1 MFPHKLDCC
10 GMGSWNGS
18 GAALVVV
25 PPIGGRANK
34 DRHHFSSSSPRS
46 LTQVC
51 HQLKLTN
58 VNYQNQKKKPFHNV
72 VGHSESG
79 REKQRDDGPDGDV
92 WS

>member
-1 MFPHKLDCC
+1 MLPHKLDCC
-10 GMGSWNGS
+10 GIEAGS

-34 DRHHFSSSSPRS
+34 DRHPFSSSSPRS

-58 VNYQNQKKKPFHNV
+58 VNYQNQKKNL
-72 VGHSESG
+72 STM
-79 REKQRDDGPDGDV
+79 
-92 WS
+92 

>member
-1 MFPHKLDCC
+1 MFLCFHTSLIVVAWEA
-10 GMGSWNGS
+10 GN

-58 VNYQNQKKKPFHNV
+58 VNYQNQKKNL
-72 VGHSESG
+72 STM
-79 REKQRDDGPDGDV
+79 
-92 WS
+92 